1 MEDLI
6 TTSPE
11 LSEFIKKIS
20 EALNQMIKK
29 LVEAMHILAKAFQEF
44 VLRVSKAIYI
54 TMCGSPRVYFLA
66 YHSKKARVRKKNK
79 KRMMEAI
86 RWRFQNL

>member
-11 LSEFIKKIS
+11 LSELVEKIS
-20 EALNQMIKK
+20 KALNQLIKK
-29 LVEAMHILAKAFQEF
+29 LAEAIHIFAKAFQEF
-44 VLRVSKAIYI
+44 ARRVSKASYI
-54 TMCGSPRVYFLA
+54 NMCGSPRVYFLA

>member
-11 LSEFIKKIS
+11 LSEFVKKIS

-44 VLRVSKAIYI
+44 VRRVSKAIYI
-54 TMCGSPRVYFLA
+54 AMCGSPRVYFLA
-66 YHSKKARVRKKNK
+66 YHSKKARVRKKIK
-79 KRMMEAI
+79 SV
-86 RWRFQNL
+86 

>member
-11 LSEFIKKIS
+11 LSEFGKKLS

-29 LVEAMHILAKAFQEF
+29 FVEAMHILAKAFQEF
-44 VLRVSKAIYI
+44 VRRVSKSIYI
-54 TMCGSPRVYFLA
+54 TMCGSPRVYFLV

>member
-11 LSEFIKKIS
+11 LSESVERIS
-20 EALNQMIKK
+20 EALNQLIKK
-29 LVEAMHILAKAFQEF
+29 FAEAMRILAKAFQK
-44 VLRVSKAIYI
+44 VARKVCKVIYVN
-54 TMCGSPRVYFLA
+54 MCGSPRVYFLA

-79 KRMMEAI
+79 KRMMEEI
-86 RWRFQNL
+86 LWRFQNS

>member
-1 MEDLI
+1 MADLI
-6 TTSPE
+6 ITSPE
-11 LSEFIKKIS
+11 LSEFVQKVS
-20 EALNQMIKK
+20 EALDQMIKK
-29 LVEAMHILAKAFQEF
+29 LVETMHILAKAFQEF
-44 VLRVSKAIYI
+44 VRRVSKAIYI
-54 TMCGSPRVYFLA
+54 TRCGSPRVYFLA